1 MVLQTSIKVTKES
14 KEKWTTYKNHPKES
28 MESMIN
34 RILKL
39 AYDDEEPLNGKDL
52 KDIQDSLNDF
62 KNNKFKSN
70 KELLAEL

>member
-1 MVLQTSIKVTKES
+1 MVLQSSMKVTKAS
-14 KEKWTTYKNHPKES
+14 KEKWATYKNHPKES
-28 MESMIN
+28 MESLIN
-34 RILKL
+34 RVFKL

-52 KDIQDSLNDF
+52 EDIQDSLNDF